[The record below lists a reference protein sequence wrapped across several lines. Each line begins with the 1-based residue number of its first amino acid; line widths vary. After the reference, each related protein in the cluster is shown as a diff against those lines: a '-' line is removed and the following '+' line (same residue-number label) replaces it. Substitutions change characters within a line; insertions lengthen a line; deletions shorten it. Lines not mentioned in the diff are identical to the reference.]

1 MSEYVCTW
9 IIVVKQ
15 RVRVIPLH
23 RTRVSS
29 KDTTHSTS
37 WSNIP
42 DSMFIIRVKQ
52 GTFEINNF
60 FLCPSCAWVNH
71 LLTIYV
77 DTTCHL
83 YWWDVAGST
92 LCGYRNKCSLIHPDI
107 SAQSWSMGA
116 NQVLCAMPHP
126 VPTREFGAEW
136 LINIF
141 KIICFHF
148 LKCNWAYIFCLC
160 FRSSAQSFYSIKQL
174 FMLINAFVYQQI
186 LIFCDSS
193 ID

>member
-1 MSEYVCTW
+1 MKNIKSTYTMSEYVCTW

-29 KDTTHSTS
+29 KDTMHSTS

-42 DSMFIIRVKQ
+42 DSMFLIRVKQ

-107 SAQSWSMGA
+107 SAQSWSRGA

-126 VPTREFGAEW
+126 VQTREFGAEW
-136 LINIF
+136 YWSIF
-141 KIICFHF
+141 FK
-148 LKCNWAYIFCLC
+148 
-160 FRSSAQSFYSIKQL
+160 
-174 FMLINAFVYQQI
+174 
-186 LIFCDSS
+186 
-193 ID
+193 